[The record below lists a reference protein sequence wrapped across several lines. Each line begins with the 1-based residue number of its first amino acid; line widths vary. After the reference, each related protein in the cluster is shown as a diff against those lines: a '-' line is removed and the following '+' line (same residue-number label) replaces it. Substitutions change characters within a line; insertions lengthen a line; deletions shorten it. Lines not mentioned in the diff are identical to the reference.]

1 MFCISGDTSKR
12 PAASSFPLSRLLKRK
27 HSLTVTTRPHFHN
40 VTMLKMLQI
49 LRNLYMFCEKS
60 LRSFSFP
67 AIIWLFRRLRWPRYH
82 SVRNV
87 SLIHHLIH
95 PDPVGNPVHGYYP
108 LLPLPQ
114 VAKLGESW
122 SPTLPSGW
130 TLLQIFKKFLSP
142 SFNLSSV
149 SNICRARGTSTN

>member
-27 HSLTVTTRPHFHN
+27 HSLTVTTRPHFQN

-60 LRSFSFP
+60 QRSFSFP
-67 AIIWLFRRLRWPRYH
+67 AIIWLFRRGRAALTKVPQCTKCFSYPPP
-82 SVRNV
+82 NP
-87 SLIHHLIH
+87 

-122 SPTLPSGW
+122 SPTLPTAQWLDIASDF
-130 TLLQIFKKFLSP
+130 LKVFISFLKPLFSFKYLP
-142 SFNLSSV
+142 S
-149 SNICRARGTSTN
+149 